1 MLKLGGFEVS
11 GKRNGSVRNL
21 RFNGRRCRAH
31 LLRKYS
37 HANFN
42 LLIEFNL
49 LRAVTRIYYNSII
62 IIQILYLTVKK
73 KTDAHSRA
81 IYLSVD
87 IFKSFDYLIGQ

>member
-1 MLKLGGFEVS
+1 MSNWARFAPKKTLVLKLGGFEVS

-21 RFNGRRCRAH
+21 RFNGCRAH

-49 LRAVTRIYYNSII
+49 LRVVTLIYYFVIMAEESFYLMMK
-62 IIQILYLTVKK
+62 ILE
-73 KTDAHSRA
+73 
-81 IYLSVD
+81 
-87 IFKSFDYLIGQ
+87 